1 MLEVAE
7 RSRYL
12 RPDSFPPPL
21 EGDHPLSLS
30 VRGQAAGTI
39 TDHSTSTARGSDLTD
54 GLEKRACDCISQTY
68 DFHFHLIKLV
78 CVAAFQCYF
87 L

>member
-30 VRGQAAGTI
+30 VRGQAAATI
-39 TDHSTSTARGSDLTD
+39 TDHSTSAARGSDLTD
-54 GLEKRACDCISQTY
+54 GLEERTHDCISQTY
-68 DFHFHLIKLV
+68 NFDFHFMRLV
-78 CVAAFQCYF
+78 CVAASQCYF